1 MSKNLNSIT
10 DKTHTILRNVEVG
23 DSQCHEVLPPCC
35 TGPVGVF
42 PGPGKKGSLGYSHHT
57 QPYVSQTPLPRREA
71 GGGKKKQ
78 IKRKNDM
85 KSGNIRRKGILEMSK
100 DVGVEL
106 NRISI
111 NNYFCSAYIFSPD
124 YILNFAKLYLF
135 HYKPNL

>member
-1 MSKNLNSIT
+1 MSKNLYSIT
-10 DKTHTILRNVEVG
+10 DKKKQNTYNPEKC

-71 GGGKKKQ
+71 GGGKKRH
-78 IKRKNDM
+78 IRKNDM
-85 KSGNIRRKGILEMSK
+85 KSGNILRKGILEMSK

-106 NRISI
+106 KRISI
-111 NNYFCSAYIFSPD
+111 KNYFYSTYVFSPD